1 MRPRRLVG
9 DVVFDGT
16 FDNGYLWWG
25 ELKMF
30 RVRKGE
36 GNRQAHET
44 DVIGIECLGLGV
56 RLP

>member
-1 MRPRRLVG
+1 MG